1 MHQRL
6 LSFSRIIFSVSI
18 ALLLTSSSHG
28 QAVSEPPTR
37 TTQPAKDSKLMT
49 LAAEGKLS
57 SQILYPMRKDSTWIY
72 DMTVQGK
79 KLEMKCRIA
88 SKEKIDDQELYK
100 LEAAF
105 NGQVSA
111 TEHLSNNKQ
120 GLARHRNN
128 GIDLTPPLRLL
139 RNPVKI
145 GDQWQQQVEHGG
157 TKLKTTCKTS
167 AEVIET
173 PLGKFDVVRV
183 TLNTAVEGVSID
195 ADYWFAPEV
204 GCVRQV
210 LNLGQVE
217 ANVLLRKYEAGKPE
231 QP

>member
-1 MHQRL
+1 MHQPLIAISRG
-6 LSFSRIIFSVSI
+6 LSFIMMT
-18 ALLLTSSSHG
+18 LLATSSSHG
-28 QAVSEPPTR
+28 QAVAESPTR
-37 TTQPAKDSKLMT
+37 AAQPAKDSKLIQ
-49 LAAEGKLS
+49 LAAEGKLT
-57 SQILYPMRKDSTWIY
+57 SQLLYPMTKDSTWIY
-72 DMTVQGK
+72 GMTVQGK

-88 SKEKIDDQELYK
+88 SKEKIDDHELYK

-111 TEHLSNNKQ
+111 TEHLSNNAQ

-128 GIDLTPPLRLL
+128 GIDLTPPLQLL

-145 GDQWQQQVEHGG
+145 GDRWQQEVEHGG

-173 PLGKFDVVRV
+173 PLGEFDVIRV

-217 ANVLLRKYEAGKPE
+217 ANVLLRKYEPGKPE
-231 QP
+231 KL